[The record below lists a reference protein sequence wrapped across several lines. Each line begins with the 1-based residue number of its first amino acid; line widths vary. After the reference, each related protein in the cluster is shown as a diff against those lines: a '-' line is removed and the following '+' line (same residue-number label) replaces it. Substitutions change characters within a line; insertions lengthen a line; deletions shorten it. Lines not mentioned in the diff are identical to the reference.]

1 MVLWLILLQH
11 APCGKFTCGE
21 RAGEIILSLS
31 GNYRCLSHYREKYR
45 NGNLSTRAALRAGL
59 IDARGNET
67 AFGKASLGIDTV
79 QHRRLNQRVNIPTC
93 SNCN

>member
-11 APCGKFTCGE
+11 APCGKFTRGE
-21 RAGEIILSLS
+21 RAGKIILSLS
-31 GNYRCLSHYREKYR
+31 GNYRCLSHCREKYR

-67 AFGKASLGIDTV
+67 A
-79 QHRRLNQRVNIPTC
+79 
-93 SNCN
+93 